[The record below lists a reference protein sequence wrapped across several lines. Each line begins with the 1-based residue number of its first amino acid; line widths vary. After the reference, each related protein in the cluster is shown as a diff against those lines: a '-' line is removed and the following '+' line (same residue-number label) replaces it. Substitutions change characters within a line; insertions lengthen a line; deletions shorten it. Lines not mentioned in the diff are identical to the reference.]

1 MENKKK
7 SNIYILAMTAIMAAV
22 TCVLA
27 PLSIPIGPVP
37 VSLTILSIYLAL
49 YLLGWK
55 LGTVSFVVYLLLGL
69 VGLPVFSGF
78 SGGLGKLAGPT
89 GGYIIGFL
97 PMAIVAGLFI
107 DRFRNRG
114 LQFVGMVLGV
124 VICYA
129 FGTAWFCISTGSTL
143 AAALGLCVL
152 PFLPFDLAKIVIVL
166 ILGPILRARL
176 VKAGLLRVK
185 QAETAAA

>member
-37 VSLTILSIYLAL
+37 VSLTILAIYLAL

-143 AAALGLCVL
+143 AAAMGLCVL

>member
-37 VSLTILSIYLAL
+37 VSLTILAIYLAL

>member
-37 VSLTILSIYLAL
+37 VSLTILAIYLAL

-129 FGTAWFCISTGSTL
+129 FGTAWLCISTGSTL
-143 AAALGLCVL
+143 AAAMGLCVL